1 MNRLS
6 LLMFA
11 ALFATGCT
19 RAYSVTMGAQPSLDA
34 HYVVV
39 KTKWNGKMLVF
50 DCLSQPEGKDWKPT
64 CRKVRMETFMGK
76 ALDSALKGVRRK
88 DADE

>member
-1 MNRLS
+1 MTDRSQDIIWGITKKFN
-6 LLMFA
+6 
-11 ALFATGCT
+11 CE
-19 RAYSVTMGAQPSLDA
+19 
-34 HYVVV
+34 